1 MVISWTRII
10 FIVGKIGIVIVM
22 LLFAIRM
29 YLKKYQKCTVIPV
42 MLFALIISLAL
53 LIVLDM
59 TETYIAGF
67 YILCF
72 MSNYCSFVG
81 FYYILKNLPGAPGAK
96 LR

>member
-1 MVISWTRII
+1 
-10 FIVGKIGIVIVM
+10 M

-81 FYYILKNLPGAPGAK
+81 FYYILKTLPGAPGAK